1 MPEPQ
6 QRAPDLRVTALAA
19 GIALAAA
26 LPLAAATAGPGEP
39 RPDDGRKAVVTAT
52 AASAADASGEPRPEP
67 APGPGTDRSPLPL
80 PHGLL
85 SPRASGPS
93 GADLPE
99 TSAVC
104 GPRTVSPRGVRAQTC
119 VLTRDGAVWGRMYH
133 RNTTG
138 EALYGALSLLGPGGH
153 AVTAPCEL
161 PADGRAGVCD
171 TPHRR
176 AERTSPPSLPSPE
189 GEPYTAV
196 AEIASPDGEGLLL
209 RTGSETGGENG
220 GARGAGGTGG
230 GDGARGAD
238 PVWK

>member
-6 QRAPDLRVTALAA
+6 QRAPDLRVTALVA

-39 RPDDGRKAVVTAT
+39 RPDDGRTT
-52 AASAADASGEPRPEP
+52 AATSSSTSTAAAPGEPRPEP
-67 APGPGTDRSPLPL
+67 APGTDRSPLPL

-104 GPRTVSPRGVRAQTC
+104 GPRAVSPQGVRAQTC

-138 EALYGALSLLGPGGH
+138 EALYGALSLLGPGGR

-161 PADGRAGVCD
+161 PPDDRAGVCD
-171 TPHRR
+171 TPQRR
-176 AERTSPPSLPSPE
+176 AERKASA
-189 GEPYTAV
+189 GEPPYTAV
-196 AEIASPDGEGLLL
+196 AEIAAPDGGGLLL
-209 RTGSETGGENG
+209 RSGSETGGETG
-220 GARGAGGTGG
+220 GAGDAGGTGG
-230 GDGARGAD
+230 AGDGDGARDAD
-238 PVWK
+238 PMWK

>member
-1 MPEPQ
+1 MSPQ
-6 QRAPDLRVTALAA
+6 
-19 GIALAAA
+19 
-26 LPLAAATAGPGEP
+26 
-39 RPDDGRKAVVTAT
+39 
-52 AASAADASGEPRPEP
+52 
-67 APGPGTDRSPLPL
+67 
-80 PHGLL
+80 
-85 SPRASGPS
+85 
-93 GADLPE
+93 
-99 TSAVC
+99 
-104 GPRTVSPRGVRAQTC
+104 GVRAQTC

-138 EALYGALSLLGPGGH
+138 EALYGALSLLGPGGR

-209 RTGSETGGENG
+209 RTGSETGG
-220 GARGAGGTGG
+220 ARGRRRHRRRRWRPGRRPRVEIGELSGRPHAPNPY
-230 GDGARGAD
+230 AEVRA
-238 PVWK
+238 

>member
-6 QRAPDLRVTALAA
+6 QRPDLRVTALAA

-39 RPDDGRKAVVTAT
+39 RPGDGRTAVAT
-52 AASAADASGEPRPEP
+52 AVSTAGASGEPRPQP
-67 APGPGTDRSPLPL
+67 APGTDRSPLL
-80 PHGLL
+80 FPHGLP
-85 SPRASGPS
+85 SPGASGPSGPSGPS

-104 GPRTVSPRGVRAQTC
+104 GPRGVSPQGVRAQTC
-119 VLTRDGAVWGRMYH
+119 VLTRGGAVWGRMYH

-138 EALYGALSLLGPGGH
+138 EALYGALSLLGPGGR

-171 TPHRR
+171 TPRRR
-176 AERTSPPSLPSPE
+176 AERTSPPSPPSPE
-189 GEPYTAV
+189 GRPYTAV

-209 RTGSETGGENG
+209 RTGSETGGESG
-220 GARGAGGTGG
+220 GAGGAGG
-230 GDGARGAD
+230 GDGDRGTG
-238 PVWK
+238 PMWK